1 MTQGFLP
8 EFTDMSR
15 ANRHGRN
22 PFEGYQRGSGLKFR
36 GLAEKVMGEPDFQE
50 AFALAQSRSI
60 VGGTRLIN
68 LYLLIRFY
76 LPRLEHGHIIEFGSY
91 RAGSAMMM
99 ANLAARYLPG
109 VQVYALDTYAGMPQ
123 TDKAIDGHNAGDF
136 ADTDYEE
143 VLNAKVA
150 AGLDNLHLVR
160 GLFAD
165 TTPGVL
171 AECMTIALAHIDCDI
186 YQPALEAWRAVKPVM
201 VPGGYVVFDDATEAS
216 CLGATEAVEEIIH
229 AENLRS
235 EQIDPHFVFRYPP
248 LPSE

>member
-1 MTQGFLP
+1 MTEGFLP
-8 EFTDMSR
+8 EFTDVSR

-36 GLAEKVMGEPDFQE
+36 GLADKIRAEQDFQE

-60 VGGTRLIN
+60 VGGMRLLNI
-68 LYLLIRFY
+68 YLLIRFY
-76 LPRLEHGHIIEFGSY
+76 MPRLEHGHIIEFGAY

-99 ANLAARYLPG
+99 AHLAKRYLPG
-109 VQVYALDTYAGMPQ
+109 VQVYALDTYAGMPV
-123 TDKAIDGHNAGDF
+123 TDKEIDGHNLGDF
-136 ADTDYEE
+136 ADTNYEE
-143 VLNAKVA
+143 ILVAKAA

-160 GLFAD
+160 GLFSD

-171 AECMTIALAHIDCDI
+171 AECKTIALAHIDCDI
-186 YQPALEAWRAVKPVM
+186 YHPACQAWQSVKPVM

-216 CLGATEAVEEIIH
+216 CLGATEAVEDIIYQ
-229 AENLRS
+229 ENLRS

-248 LPSE
+248 LPSS